1 MLRMCASV
9 LSVCA
14 SVSSCLCIFCYNYK
28 VARQS
33 HIKMKYIFISWR
45 RLPKVRR
52 IRFCTLAIG
61 SLLTTVT
68 VTFLLEDVNVHT
80 NKPVANWNKSLLDAN

>member
-28 VARQS
+28 VAKQS
-33 HIKMKYIFISWR
+33 HIKKKYIFISWR

-52 IRFCTLAIG
+52 IRICTLVVG
-61 SLLTTVT
+61 PLLTTVT
-68 VTFLLEDVNVHT
+68 VTFWLEDVNVHT
-80 NKPVANWNKSLLDAN
+80 NKQVANWNELLDAN